1 MKTTRRTR
9 NIFEL
14 LVILEF
20 VWLCMPDAA
29 WAGYLDPGSGSVL
42 VQGILSVIAVLGR
55 IKTKILNFFRLGR
68 KTKGL

>member
-9 NIFEL
+9 DIFEL

-42 VQGILSVIAVLGR
+42 VQGI
-55 IKTKILNFFRLGR
+55 KTKILNFFRLGR